1 MPNDNDNN
9 QAFGWDLAQIDD
21 VPVSG
26 LRLLD
31 PGEYAFTVRDMK
43 RMHYNGSAKMS
54 ACPQAKLTL
63 EVSDD
68 FGSATLFH
76 NLYLNQKCV
85 GLIAQFFAAVGLHKH
100 GEPLR
105 LQWNKLVGRT
115 GHAVIAHR
123 EYNGKTYNEV
133 RQFLDP
139 PADVAPADDDDGIP
153 F

>member
-1 MPNDNDNN
+1 MPDNDNN
-9 QAFGWDLAQIDD
+9 QAFGWDLAQIDN
-21 VPVSG
+21 VPESG

-31 PGEYAFTVRDMK
+31 PGEYQFTVKNMVRG
-43 RMHYNGSAKMS
+43 HYNGSPKMS

-76 NLYLNQKCV
+76 NLYLNMKYA

-100 GEPLR
+100 GEPLQ

-115 GHAVIAHR
+115 GRAVIAHR

-139 PADVAPADDDDGIP
+139 PANAQAPPDDDDGIP